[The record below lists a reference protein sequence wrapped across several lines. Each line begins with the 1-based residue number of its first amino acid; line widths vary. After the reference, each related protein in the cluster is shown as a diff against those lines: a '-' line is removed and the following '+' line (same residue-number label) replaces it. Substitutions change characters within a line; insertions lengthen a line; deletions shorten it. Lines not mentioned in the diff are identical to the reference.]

1 MDDSN
6 KESVSMLSKSPRS
19 VKRLLSVDTTKDKK
33 IEILRTIKKEALAEV
48 EKYKAKYR
56 KTKKIDDAIDAGN
69 ALLTGTSISLTVIG
83 LHTPPLLIVSASVS
97 GFSFI
102 MSRIQDKINF
112 KAKYLQHHQTFN
124 NYSQLAREIITVL
137 NKNNLSSEEYL
148 RYIQEVYD
156 KLGLIEDSQLF

>member
-1 MDDSN
+1 MD
-6 KESVSMLSKSPRS
+6 ESQSMLRA
-19 VKRLLSVDTTKDKK
+19 KRLLSVDTTKDKK
-33 IEILRTIKKEALAEV
+33 IEILRTIKKECLAIN

-56 KTKKIDDAIDAGN
+56 KTKKIDDAIDASN

-83 LHTPPLLIVSASVS
+83 LHTPPLLIASAAIS

-102 MSRIQDKINF
+102 MSRIQDKVNF
-112 KAKYLQHHQTFN
+112 KAKYLQHNQTFSQ
-124 NYSQLAREIITVL
+124 YSHLAREITTVL
-137 NKNNLSSEEYL
+137 NKNNLSSDEYL